1 MAFNINDIKSQLTFG
16 GARPTLFQVKITNKV
31 NPVADIK
38 VPFLVRATTLP
49 ASNLGTIQVPY
60 FGRKYKIAGDRTFD
74 PWGVT
79 VMNDEDFLIRHAMEQ
94 WNYSINTYEGNLNV
108 VAGGTAGTGA
118 PSFYKSTAEVTQYS
132 KTGQVLRVYRFNG
145 IYPDVIG
152 QIDLDWNNTDT
163 IEEFQVQFQ
172 YDSFEVVGGVTGTLS
187 DEGSTFV
194 E

>member
-1 MAFNINDIKSQLTFG
+1 MVFNINDIKSQLTFG

-31 NPVADIK
+31 NPVADLK

-49 ASNLGTIQVPY
+49 ASNLGTIQIPY
-60 FGRKYKIAGDRTFD
+60 FGRKYKVAGDRTFD
-74 PWGVT
+74 PWSVT

-94 WNYSINTYEGNLNV
+94 WNYSINTYESNLNV
-108 VAGGTAGTGA
+108 VGGGAAGTAA

-145 IYPDVIG
+145 IYPDVVSA
-152 QIDLDWNNTDT
+152 IDLDWNNTDN
-163 IEEFQVQFQ
+163 IEEFSVQFQ
-172 YDSFEVVGGVTGTLS
+172 YDSFEVIGGVTGTLT
-187 DEGSTFV
+187 DEGSPFI

>member
-16 GARPTLFQVKITNKV
+16 GARPTLFQATIFNPV

-49 ASNLGTIQVPY
+49 ASDLGTIQVPY
-60 FGRKYKIAGDRTFD
+60 FGRKYKIAGDRTFA
-74 PWGVT
+74 PWQVT
-79 VMNDEDFLIRHAMEQ
+79 VMNDEDFAIRHAMEE
-94 WNYSINTYEGNLNV
+94 WNYSINTYEGNLNI
-108 VAGGTAGTGA
+108 AGGGGAGSGA
-118 PSFYKSTAEVTQYS
+118 PAFYKSTAEVRQFS

-145 IYPDVIG
+145 IYPDVVST
-152 QIDLDWNNTDT
+152 IDLDWNTTDT

-172 YDSFEVVGGVTGTLS
+172 YDSFEVIGGVTGILS
-187 DEGSTFV
+187 EGSPFF